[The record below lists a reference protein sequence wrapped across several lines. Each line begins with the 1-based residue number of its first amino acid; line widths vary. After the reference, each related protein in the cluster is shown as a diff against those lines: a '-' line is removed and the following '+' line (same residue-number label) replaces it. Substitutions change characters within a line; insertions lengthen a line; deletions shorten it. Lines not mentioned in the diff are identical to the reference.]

1 MSIAD
6 QIDTYIKTQLAK
18 IRTGQTIT
26 GFLGNVYTFQTDA
39 GQLVDKHLEYTEHPD
54 DMPSIVFYTGK
65 NDTAMDGDVPPEL
78 GMENHLQECSIE
90 GFIADDKAG
99 TQGDALKVDISVAI
113 KADPYFGGLIE
124 QFSGFSTDSSV
135 QVGDTVFSIVKVGF
149 SVLYTAPFG
158 SE

>member
-1 MSIAD
+1 MTKAD

-18 IRTGQTIT
+18 IRVGTTIT
-26 GFLGNVYTFQTDA
+26 TFLGDTYTFKTDA

-54 DMPSIVFYTGK
+54 AMPGIVFYTGK
-65 NDTAMDGDVPPEL
+65 NDSDLNGDVPPEL

-99 TQGDALKVDISVAI
+99 TQGDALKIDISVAI
-113 KADPYFGGLIE
+113 KADPWFGGLVE
-124 QFSGFSTDSSV
+124 QFSGFSTDSAI
-135 QVGDTVFSIVKVGF
+135 QVGEEVFSIVRVGF
-149 SVLYTAPFG
+149 SVLYTTPFG